1 MNSPVAA
8 QIAEIEARMP
18 DERDPEKF
26 ARLRSAAATLRFVER
41 HAAGLRTLVS
51 YLRRVGQEAGAVS
64 WEELMPTPAEAAA
77 ILDAPGVKDV
87 LREFPGAR
95 IIGVTE
101 AAPIAAAVP
110 EDETV

>member
-8 QIAEIEARMP
+8 QIAEIEARLP
-18 DERDPEKF
+18 AERDAEKF
-26 ARLRSAAATLRFVER
+26 ARLRSAATTLRFIES

-64 WEELMPTPAEAAA
+64 WEDLMPTPAEAAA
-77 ILDAPGVKDV
+77 ILEAPGVRDV

-101 AAPIAAAVP
+101 PAPAAADVP
-110 EDETV
+110 EEETA